1 MAPSLVRSHDCG
13 QKDVQEHA
21 LRSITGGAIS
31 CTLARLRTER
41 RTGTRVTQ
49 HHRWRHLLYARTTAD
64 RKTYRNTRY
73 AASPVAPS
81 LVRSHDCGQ
90 KDVQEHA
97 LRSITGGAIY
107 CTLARLRTERRTGTR
122 ITQHHRW
129 RHLLYAR
136 TTADRKTYR
145 NTRYAAS
152 PVAPSLVRSH
162 DCGQKDVQEHALRSI
177 TGGAIYCT
185 LARLRTERRTGTR
198 ITQHHRW
205 RHLLYART
213 TADRKTYRNTRYA
226 ASPVAPS
233 LVRSHDCGQKDVQ
246 EHALRSITGGAIS
259 CTLARLRTERR
270 TGTRVTQHHRWRHLL
285 YARTTADRK
294 TYRNTRYAASPVAPS
309 IVRSHD
315 CGQKDVQEH
324 ALRSITG
331 GAIYCT
337 LARLR
342 TERRTGTRI
351 TQHHRWRHL
360 LYARTTAEKKVYGHA
375 HYASPMHTTAYDT
388 NKTACITLKSGDVS
402 LTCSRCQTTF
412 VKHPHRDVSS
422 SDPTDHR
429 LTGELTLHPAS
440 RLHWPVTDHWP
451 GRPHCPDKHTSPRNT
466 NRFDDHVTRATTG
479 LESMYTQIGDWPLTL
494 QTTHLR
500 HAVLPT
506 TYTSDWPLTWATPL
520 PDKHT
525 SPRNT
530 NRFDDH
536 VTRATT
542 GLESMYTQIGDWP
555 LTLQTTHL
563 RHAVL
568 PTTYILSGLNH
579 HHQWLVYSLNTLPHE
594 CKCPVG

>member
-1 MAPSLVRSHDCG
+1 MEQLTFKLIWEEASGETSCCG
-13 QKDVQEHA
+13 
-21 LRSITGGAIS
+21 ITTVAIS

-97 LRSITGGAIY
+97 LRSITGGVIS

-122 ITQHHRW
+122 VTQHHRW

-152 PVAPSLVRSH
+152 PEASSLVRSH

-198 ITQHHRW
+198 VTQHHRW

-294 TYRNTRYAASPVAPS
+294 TYRNTRYAAS
-309 IVRSHD
+309 R
-315 CGQKDVQEH
+315 
-324 ALRSITG
+324 
-331 GAIYCT
+331 
-337 LARLR
+337 
-342 TERRTGTRI
+342 
-351 TQHHRWRHL
+351 RHL
-360 LYARTTAEKKVYGHA
+360 LYARTTADRKTYRNTRYA
-375 HYASPMHTTAYDT
+375 ASPVAPSLVRSHDCREKGVRTRALCITNAYNCVTAYDT

-422 SDPTDHR
+422 SEPTDHR

-500 HAVLPT
+500 HAVLTT

-520 PDKHT
+520 
-525 SPRNT
+525 SR
-530 NRFDDH
+530 
-536 VTRATT
+536 
-542 GLESMYTQIGDWP
+542 
-555 LTLQTTHL
+555 
-563 RHAVL
+563 
-568 PTTYILSGLNH
+568 
-579 HHQWLVYSLNTLPHE
+579 
-594 CKCPVG
+594 